1 LVYISHT
8 MIDPTIQSILL
19 IGYTAYEKI
28 RLLPD
33 FVRQAAH
40 CLMVCRT
47 AVLGGHTQ
55 ACPDG
60 HYQRTWYNSCKHRMC
75 PQCAYL
81 QVQKWL
87 AKQKT
92 RILRC
97 DHFHVIFTIPE
108 ELRFLWH
115 FNTRLM
121 TQILFTCSRDTL
133 FELLGDQRY
142 MGAKPGII
150 ASLHIWTKTLLVH
163 PHIHCLVTGCGL
175 STLGELKVA
184 VKDFLLPYD
193 LIKNTFRKHVRKAI
207 LKALNK
213 GELVL
218 PEGMRAQQVKNLL
231 NKLGRKKW
239 NVRIC
244 EKYSHGNG
252 VLTYLARYLRG
263 GPISNSRII
272 KVADNKV
279 TFNIGRKKREFMT
292 LAIDE
297 FIERFLRHVPHPNAI
312 FVRSYGLYSANKKGE
327 LEKCRELLGQDLI
340 AEPQPIQWQ
349 DCFEDSND
357 HPELCPV
364 CGKRLVMS
372 SMVKP
377 SGMIPHQGAP
387 APLLMTYL
395 KEAA

>member
-1 LVYISHT
+1 

-19 IGYTAYEKI
+19 IGYAAYEM
-28 RLLPD
+28 RHLLPD
-33 FVRQAAH
+33 FIRETAH

-60 HYQRTWYNSCKHRMC
+60 HHQRIWYNSCRHRMC
-75 PQCAYL
+75 PQCTYL
-81 QVQKWL
+81 QVQQWL
-87 AKQKT
+87 AKQKV

-97 DHFHVIFTIPE
+97 DHFHVIFTIPD

-115 FNTRLM
+115 FNTKLM

-133 FELLGDQRY
+133 FELLGDKKY

-150 ASLHIWTKTLLVH
+150 ASFHSWTKTLLFH
-163 PHIHCLVTGCGL
+163 PHLHCLVTGCGL
-175 STLGELKVA
+175 SSSGELRFA

-193 LIKNTFRKHVRKAI
+193 LIKDTFRNHVRQAV

-213 GELVL
+213 EELVL
-218 PEGMRAQQVKNLL
+218 PDGMRPQQVKNLM

-244 EKYSHGNG
+244 EKYPHGTG
-252 VLTYLARYLRG
+252 VLAYFARYLKG
-263 GPISNSRII
+263 GPISNSRI
-272 KVADNKV
+272 VEVTYSKV
-279 TFNIGRKKREFMT
+279 TFNIGRKKRELMT
-292 LAIDE
+292 LPIDE
-297 FIERFLRHVPHPNAI
+297 FIHRFLQHISQPNVVL
-312 FVRSYGLYSANKKGE
+312 VRSYGLYSQNKKGE
-327 LEKCRELLGQDLI
+327 LQRCRELLGQ
-340 AEPQPIQWQ
+340 EPIEEPEKIKWQ

-357 HPELCPV
+357 HPELCPI

-372 SMVKP
+372 ATVKP
-377 SGMIPHQGAP
+377 FGMIPYPGVP
-387 APLLMTYL
+387 PSLIPYL

>member
-1 LVYISHT
+1 

-19 IGYTAYEKI
+19 IGYAAYEKA

-33 FVRQAAH
+33 FVREAAH

-60 HYQRTWYNSCKHRMC
+60 HYQKIWYNSCKHRMC

-81 QVQKWL
+81 QIQKWL

-115 FNTRLM
+115 FNTKLM
-121 TQILFTCSRDTL
+121 TQILFVCSRDAL
-133 FELLGDQRY
+133 FELLADKKY

-150 ASLHIWTKTLLVH
+150 ASLHTWTKTLLVH

-175 STLGELKVA
+175 CPSGELRSA

-193 LIKNTFRKHVRKAI
+193 LIKATFRKHTRKAI
-207 LKALNK
+207 VKALNK
-213 GELVL
+213 GQLVL
-218 PEGMRAQQVKNLL
+218 PDGMRPQQVQNLI

-244 EKYSHGNG
+244 EKYSHGDG
-252 VLTYLARYLRG
+252 VLTYLARYLKG
-263 GPISNSRII
+263 GPISDSRII
-272 KVADNKV
+272 EVTDTNV
-279 TFNIGRKKREFMT
+279 TFNYGRKRRELMT
-292 LAIDE
+292 LPIDE
-297 FIERFLRHVPHPNAI
+297 FIDRFLQHIPFKNARL
-312 FVRSYGLYSANKKGE
+312 VRSYGLYSPSKKDD
-327 LEKCRELLGQDLI
+327 LEKCRKFLGQESI
-340 AEPQPIQWQ
+340 AESEKIQWQ
-349 DCFEDSND
+349 DCFEDSDD
-357 HPELCPV
+357 HPELCPI
-364 CGKRLVMS
+364 CGKRLVIAS
-372 SMVKP
+372 VLKP
-377 SGMIPHQGAP
+377 TGMISHQGAP
-387 APLLMTYL
+387 SLLKPYL
-395 KEAA
+395 KQAA

>member
-1 LVYISHT
+1 
-8 MIDPTIQSILL
+8 MINPTIQSILL
-19 IGYTAYEKI
+19 IGYAAYEKMH
-28 RLLPD
+28 LLPD
-33 FVRQAAH
+33 FVREAAH
-40 CLMVCRT
+40 YLMVCRT

-60 HYQRTWYNSCKHRMC
+60 HYQRIWYNSCKHRMC

-92 RILRC
+92 RILQC

-121 TQILFTCSRDTL
+121 TQILFTCSRDAL
-133 FELLGDQRY
+133 FELLGDEKY

-150 ASLHIWTKTLLVH
+150 ASLHSWTKTLLVH

-175 STLGELKVA
+175 SQSGELRSA

-193 LIKNTFRKHVRKAI
+193 LIKDTFRKHVRKAI
-207 LKALNK
+207 LKALK
-213 GELVL
+213 RQDLVL
-218 PEGMRAQQVKNLL
+218 PDGMRPQQVKNLM

-244 EKYSHGNG
+244 EKYPHGTG
-252 VLTYLARYLRG
+252 VLIYLARYLKG
-263 GPISNSRII
+263 GPISNSRI
-272 KVADNKV
+272 VEVTDNNV
-279 TFNIGRKKREFMT
+279 TFNYGRKRRELMT
-292 LAIDE
+292 LPIDE
-297 FIERFLRHVPHPNAI
+297 FIYRFLEHIPQPNAI
-312 FVRSYGLYSANKKGE
+312 LVRSYGLYCQNKKDE
-327 LEKCRELLGQDLI
+327 LERCRAFLGQ
-340 AEPQPIQWQ
+340 EPIEEPENIQWQ

-357 HPELCPV
+357 HPELCPI
-364 CGKRLVMS
+364 CG
-372 SMVKP
+372 
-377 SGMIPHQGAP
+377 
-387 APLLMTYL
+387 
-395 KEAA
+395 AASVW

>member
-1 LVYISHT
+1 MV
-8 MIDPTIQSILL
+8 DPTIQSILL
-19 IGYTAYEKI
+19 IGYAAYEKM
-28 RLLPD
+28 RQLPD
-33 FVRQAAH
+33 YVREAAH

-60 HYQRTWYNSCKHRMC
+60 HIQRIWYNSCKHRMC

-108 ELRFLWH
+108 ELRVLWH
-115 FNTRLM
+115 FNTKLM
-121 TQILFTCSRDTL
+121 TQILFTCSRDAL
-133 FELLGDQRY
+133 FELLGDEKY

-150 ASLHIWTKTLLVH
+150 ASLHSWTKTLLVH

-175 STLGELKVA
+175 SQSGQLRSA

-193 LIKNTFRKHVRKAI
+193 LIKDSFRKHVRKAI
-207 LKALNK
+207 LKALK
-213 GELVL
+213 RQDLVL
-218 PEGMRAQQVKNLL
+218 PDGMRAQQIKNLL

-244 EKYSHGNG
+244 EKYPHGSG
-252 VLTYLARYLRG
+252 VLTYLARYLKG

-272 KVADNKV
+272 RIADNKV
-279 TFNIGRKKREFMT
+279 TFNIGRKKRELMT
-292 LAIDE
+292 LGIDE
-297 FIERFLRHVPHPNAI
+297 FIDRLLKHIPKPNAVL
-312 FVRSYGLYSANKKGE
+312 VRSYGLYCQNKKQE
-327 LEKCRELLGQDLI
+327 LQRCRELCDQQPID
-340 AEPQPIQWQ
+340 EPQNIQWQ
-349 DCFEDSND
+349 DCFKDSSD
-357 HPELCPV
+357 HPERCPI
-364 CGKRLVMS
+364 CGKRLVMTS
-372 SMVKP
+372 LLKP
-377 SGMIPHQGAP
+377 TGMIPHQGAP
-387 APLLMTYL
+387 PLLMPYL
-395 KEAA
+395 KEPA

>member
-1 LVYISHT
+1 MV
-8 MIDPTIQSILL
+8 DPTIQSILL
-19 IGYTAYEKI
+19 IGYAAYEKV
-28 RLLPD
+28 RQLPD
-33 FVRQAAH
+33 YVREAAH

-60 HYQRTWYNSCKHRMC
+60 HIQRIWYNSCKHRMC

-108 ELRFLWH
+108 ELRVLWH
-115 FNTRLM
+115 FNTKLM
-121 TQILFTCSRDTL
+121 TQILFTCSRDAL
-133 FELLGDQRY
+133 FELLGDEKY

-150 ASLHIWTKTLLVH
+150 ASLHSWTKTLLVH

-175 STLGELKVA
+175 SQSGQLRSA

-193 LIKNTFRKHVRKAI
+193 LIKDSFRKHVRKAI
-207 LKALNK
+207 LKALK
-213 GELVL
+213 RQDLVL
-218 PEGMRAQQVKNLL
+218 PDGMRAQQIKNLL

-244 EKYSHGNG
+244 EKYPHGSG
-252 VLTYLARYLRG
+252 VLTYLARYLKG

-272 KVADNKV
+272 RIADNKV
-279 TFNIGRKKREFMT
+279 TFNIGRKKRELMT
-292 LAIDE
+292 LGIDE
-297 FIERFLRHVPHPNAI
+297 FIDRLLKHIPKPNAVL
-312 FVRSYGLYSANKKGE
+312 VRSYGLYCQNKKQE
-327 LEKCRELLGQDLI
+327 LQRCRELCDQQPID
-340 AEPQPIQWQ
+340 EPQNIQWQ
-349 DCFEDSND
+349 DCFKDSSD
-357 HPELCPV
+357 HPERCPI
-364 CGKRLVMS
+364 CGKRLVMTS
-372 SMVKP
+372 LLKP
-377 SGMIPHQGAP
+377 TGMIPHQGAP
-387 APLLMTYL
+387 PLLMPYL
-395 KEAA
+395 KEPA

>member
-1 LVYISHT
+1 MVYISHT

-150 ASLHIWTKTLLVH
+150 ASLHTWTKTLLVH

-175 STLGELKVA
+175 SALGELKVA

-193 LIKNTFRKHVRKAI
+193 LIKDTFRKHVRKAI

-279 TFNIGRKKREFMT
+279 TFNIGRKKRELMT
-292 LAIDE
+292 LATDE
-297 FIERFLRHVPHPNAI
+297 FIDRLLKHVAKPNAVL
-312 FVRSYGLYSANKKGE
+312 VRSYGLYCQNKKQE
-327 LEKCRELLGQDLI
+327 LQKCRELCGQQPI
-340 AEPQPIQWQ
+340 EEPQSIQWQ
-349 DCFEDSND
+349 DCFNDSDN
-357 HPELCPV
+357 HPEQCPI
-364 CGKRLVMS
+364 CGKRLVMTS
-372 SMVKP
+372 ILKP
-377 SGMIPHQGAP
+377 TAMMPHQSAP
-387 APLLMTYL
+387 PLLMPDF

>member
-1 LVYISHT
+1 

-19 IGYTAYEKI
+19 IGYAAYEKM

-33 FVRQAAH
+33 FVREAAH

-47 AVLGGHTQ
+47 AVLGGHAQ
-55 ACPDG
+55 SCPDG
-60 HYQRTWYNSCKHRMC
+60 HYQRIWYNSCKHRMC

-121 TQILFTCSRDTL
+121 TQILFTCSRDAL
-133 FELLGDQRY
+133 FELLGDEKY

-150 ASLHIWTKTLLVH
+150 ASLHTWTKTLLVH

-175 STLGELKVA
+175 SPSGEFKPA

-193 LIKNTFRKHVRKAI
+193 LIKDSFRKHVRKVI
-207 LKALNK
+207 LKALK
-213 GELVL
+213 RQDLLL
-218 PEGMRAQQVKNLL
+218 PDGMRAQQVENLM

-244 EKYSHGNG
+244 EKYPHGTG
-252 VLTYLARYLRG
+252 VLTYLARYLKG
-263 GPISNSRII
+263 GPISNSRI
-272 KVADNKV
+272 VEVTDNNV
-279 TFNIGRKKREFMT
+279 TFNYGRKRRELMT
-292 LAIDE
+292 LPIDE
-297 FIERFLRHVPHPNAI
+297 FIHRFFEHIPQPNAI
-312 FVRSYGLYSANKKGE
+312 LVRSYGLYCQNKKDE
-327 LEKCRELLGQDLI
+327 LERCRAFLGQQPI
-340 AEPQPIQWQ
+340 EEPQEIQWQ
-349 DCFEDSND
+349 DCFEDSNT
-357 HPELCPV
+357 HPELCPI
-364 CGKRLVMS
+364 CGKRLVMAS
-372 SMVKP
+372 IRKP
-377 SGMIPHQGAP
+377 TGMLPHQGAP
-387 APLLMTYL
+387 PLLMPYL

>member
-1 LVYISHT
+1 MV
-8 MIDPTIQSILL
+8 DPTIQSILL
-19 IGYTAYEKI
+19 IGYAAYEKV
-28 RLLPD
+28 RQLPD
-33 FVRQAAH
+33 YVRETAH

-60 HYQRTWYNSCKHRMC
+60 HIQRIWYNSCKHRMC

-108 ELRFLWH
+108 ELRVLWH
-115 FNTRLM
+115 FNTKLM
-121 TQILFTCSRDTL
+121 TQILFTCSRDAL
-133 FELLGDQRY
+133 FELLGDEKY

-150 ASLHIWTKTLLVH
+150 ASLHSWTKTLLVH

-175 STLGELKVA
+175 SQSGQLRSA

-193 LIKNTFRKHVRKAI
+193 LIKDSFRKHVRKAI
-207 LKALNK
+207 LKALK
-213 GELVL
+213 RQDLVL
-218 PEGMRAQQVKNLL
+218 PDGMRAQQIKNLL

-244 EKYSHGNG
+244 EKYPHGSG
-252 VLTYLARYLRG
+252 VLTYLARYLKG

-272 KVADNKV
+272 RIADNKV
-279 TFNIGRKKREFMT
+279 TFNIGRKKRELMT
-292 LAIDE
+292 LGIDE
-297 FIERFLRHVPHPNAI
+297 FIDRLLKHIPKPNAVL
-312 FVRSYGLYSANKKGE
+312 VRSYGLYCQNKKQE
-327 LEKCRELLGQDLI
+327 LQRCRELCDQQPID
-340 AEPQPIQWQ
+340 EPQNIQWQ
-349 DCFEDSND
+349 DCFKDSSD
-357 HPELCPV
+357 HPERCPI
-364 CGKRLVMS
+364 CGKRLVMTS
-372 SMVKP
+372 LLKP
-377 SGMIPHQGAP
+377 TGMIPHQGAP
-387 APLLMTYL
+387 PLLMPYL
-395 KEAA
+395 KEPA

>member
-1 LVYISHT
+1 

-19 IGYTAYEKI
+19 IGYAAYEKMHQ
-28 RLLPD
+28 LPD
-33 FVRQAAH
+33 FVREAAH
-40 CLMVCRT
+40 SLMVCRT

-60 HYQRTWYNSCKHRMC
+60 HYQRVWYNSCKHRMC
-75 PQCAYL
+75 AQCAYL

-87 AKQKT
+87 AKQKR

-115 FNTRLM
+115 FNTKLM
-121 TQILFTCSRDTL
+121 TQILFTCSRDAL
-133 FELLGDQRY
+133 FELLGDEKY

-150 ASLHIWTKTLLVH
+150 ASLHTWTKTLLVH

-175 STLGELKVA
+175 CQSGELRSA

-193 LIKNTFRKHVRKAI
+193 LIKDTFRKHARKAI

-213 GELVL
+213 AELVL
-218 PEGMRAQQVKNLL
+218 PDGMRAQQVENLM

-244 EKYSHGNG
+244 EKYPHGNG
-252 VLTYLARYLRG
+252 VLTYLGRYIRG

-272 KVADNKV
+272 EIRTGKV
-279 TFNIGRKKREFMT
+279 TFNYGRKKRELMT
-292 LAIDE
+292 LSINE
-297 FIERFLRHVPHPNAI
+297 FIQRLLQHIPLKRAI
-312 FVRSYGLYSANKKGE
+312 LVRSYGLYSPNKKGD
-327 LEKCRELLGQDLI
+327 LEKCRKFLGQESIEELEKI
-340 AEPQPIQWQ
+340 EWQ
-349 DCFEDSND
+349 DCFEDSKD
-357 HPELCPV
+357 HPELCPI
-364 CGKRLVMS
+364 CGKRLVMTS
-372 SMVKP
+372 LLKP
-377 SGMIPHQGAP
+377 TGMIPHQGAP
-387 APLLMTYL
+387 PLLMPYL

>member
-1 LVYISHT
+1 MV
-8 MIDPTIQSILL
+8 DPTIQSILL
-19 IGYTAYEKI
+19 IGYAAYEKM
-28 RLLPD
+28 RQLPD
-33 FVRQAAH
+33 YVREAAH

-60 HYQRTWYNSCKHRMC
+60 HFQRIWYNSCKHRMC

-81 QVQKWL
+81 QVQNWL

-108 ELRFLWH
+108 ELRVLWH
-115 FNTRLM
+115 FNTKLM
-121 TQILFTCSRDTL
+121 TQILFTCSRDAL
-133 FELLGDQRY
+133 FELLGDEKY

-150 ASLHIWTKTLLVH
+150 ASLHSWTKTLLVH

-175 STLGELKVA
+175 CQSGQLRSA

-193 LIKNTFRKHVRKAI
+193 LIKDSFRKHVRKAI
-207 LKALNK
+207 LKALK
-213 GELVL
+213 RQDLVL
-218 PEGMRAQQVKNLL
+218 PDGMRPQQLKNLL

-244 EKYSHGNG
+244 EKYPHGSG
-252 VLTYLARYLRG
+252 VLTYLARYLKG
-263 GPISNSRII
+263 GPISNGRII
-272 KVADNKV
+272 RIADNKV
-279 TFNIGRKKREFMT
+279 TFNIGRKKRELMT
-292 LAIDE
+292 LGIDE
-297 FIERFLRHVPHPNAI
+297 FIDRLLKHVPKPNAVL
-312 FVRSYGLYSANKKGE
+312 VRSYGLYCQNKKQE
-327 LEKCRELLGQDLI
+327 LQRCRELCGQQPID
-340 AEPQPIQWQ
+340 EPQNIQWPH
-349 DCFEDSND
+349 CFTDSSD

-364 CGKRLVMS
+364 CGKRLVIIS
-372 SMVKP
+372 SLKP
-377 SGMIPHQGAP
+377 TGMIPHQGAP
-387 APLLMTYL
+387 PLLMPYL

>member
-1 LVYISHT
+1 
-8 MIDPTIQSILL
+8 MINPTIQSILL
-19 IGYTAYEKI
+19 IGYAAYEKMH
-28 RLLPD
+28 LLPD
-33 FVRQAAH
+33 FVREAAH

-60 HYQRTWYNSCKHRMC
+60 HYQRVWYNSCKHRIC

-115 FNTRLM
+115 FNTKLM

-133 FELLGDQRY
+133 FELLGDEKY

-150 ASLHIWTKTLLVH
+150 ASLHTWTKTLLVH

-175 STLGELKVA
+175 SASGELKVA

-193 LIKNTFRKHVRKAI
+193 LIKDTFRKHVRKAI

-218 PEGMRAQQVKNLL
+218 PDGMRAQQVKNLM

-244 EKYSHGNG
+244 EKYPHGSG
-252 VLTYLARYLRG
+252 VLTYLARYLKG

-272 KVADNKV
+272 
-279 TFNIGRKKREFMT
+279 
-292 LAIDE
+292 
-297 FIERFLRHVPHPNAI
+297 
-312 FVRSYGLYSANKKGE
+312 SS
-327 LEKCRELLGQDLI
+327 CR
-340 AEPQPIQWQ
+340 
-349 DCFEDSND
+349 
-357 HPELCPV
+357 
-364 CGKRLVMS
+364 
-372 SMVKP
+372 
-377 SGMIPHQGAP
+377 
-387 APLLMTYL
+387 
-395 KEAA
+395 

>member
-1 LVYISHT
+1 MV
-8 MIDPTIQSILL
+8 DPTIQSILL
-19 IGYTAYEKI
+19 IGYAAYEKV
-28 RLLPD
+28 RQLPD
-33 FVRQAAH
+33 YVREAAH

-60 HYQRTWYNSCKHRMC
+60 HIQRIWYNSCKHRMC

-108 ELRFLWH
+108 ELRVLWN
-115 FNTRLM
+115 FNTKLM
-121 TQILFTCSRDTL
+121 TQILFTCSRDAL
-133 FELLGDQRY
+133 FELLGDEKY

-150 ASLHIWTKTLLVH
+150 ASLHSWTKTLLVH

-175 STLGELKVA
+175 SQSGQLRSA

-193 LIKNTFRKHVRKAI
+193 LIKDSFRKHVRKAI
-207 LKALNK
+207 LKALK
-213 GELVL
+213 RQDLVL
-218 PEGMRAQQVKNLL
+218 PDGMRAQQIKNLL

-244 EKYSHGNG
+244 EKYPHGSG
-252 VLTYLARYLRG
+252 VLTYLARYLKG

-272 KVADNKV
+272 RIADNKV
-279 TFNIGRKKREFMT
+279 TFNIGRKKRELMT
-292 LAIDE
+292 LGIDE
-297 FIERFLRHVPHPNAI
+297 FIDRLLKHIPKPNAVL
-312 FVRSYGLYSANKKGE
+312 VRSYGLYCQNKKQE
-327 LEKCRELLGQDLI
+327 LQRCRELCDQQPID
-340 AEPQPIQWQ
+340 EPQNIQWQ
-349 DCFEDSND
+349 DCFKDSSD
-357 HPELCPV
+357 HPERCPI
-364 CGKRLVMS
+364 CGKRLVMTS
-372 SMVKP
+372 LLKP
-377 SGMIPHQGAP
+377 TGMIPHQGAP
-387 APLLMTYL
+387 PLLMPYL
-395 KEAA
+395 KEPA